1 VMVTRNDYALRVF
14 NGDVGIVQADPD
26 APGAAQVLFEGQDG
40 VPRPVPPSRLPS
52 HETVFAVTVHKSQGS
67 EFDRVLLL
75 LPPEPSRVV
84 TRELLYTAIT
94 RARTR
99 VDVWA
104 SEAALRAAVAARIER
119 SSGLR
124 DALWG

>member
-1 VMVTRNDYALRVF
+1 M
-14 NGDVGIVQADPD
+14 
-26 APGAAQVLFEGQDG
+26 
-40 VPRPVPPSRLPS
+40 
-52 HETVFAVTVHKSQGS
+52 TVHKSQGS

-94 RARTR
+94 RARGR
-99 VDVWA
+99 VEIWA
-104 SEAALRAAVAARIER
+104 TEPALRAAVASRIER

-124 DALWG
+124 DALWR